1 MKSVN
6 KDEQIIQPLIVKIA
20 IPIVLLLIVVSTLL
34 LLISMNL

>member
-34 LLISMNL
+34 LLILMNL